1 MNIDELITNIESD
14 NFESSLDSM
23 TEQELSDLYQR
34 LLDADDELQVR
45 LTDLQES
52 EPKPSQEEFEEVVAN
67 KRKIEDANQKVSEKW
82 AQLLNPTPV
91 NEQTPEQA
99 PQNIEEDFTEISNNV
114 NSVEKP
120 RIERNL
126 DRINEV
132 NELIKTRTEQL
143 YDENTPY
150 VEMDPEIIA
159 LNGELTSLNNEVN
172 IERNEVYAYVLN
184 YRKSNLEADLKNA
197 NDRYNA
203 RGDELAANGVD
214 YTSQFMD
221 PEYNS
226 LANEINS
233 IQGEINNLNG
243 YTEMYPQTRLGGL
256 ERQLADAN
264 ASLAEVNANLD
275 ERMNTLADEGNNYP
289 QMDQEVINLNGQI
302 TALNAQIVTI
312 NNSIHNMQEEIR
324 KNAYYLRVEELKQDL
339 SNASKKIEE
348 KEIELDNNNVSY
360 DDRYMDQDYIN
371 VCRERDYIQKQID
384 DLKYKYDNNLLTDE
398 IFNQINLSELPKKTN
413 ENTQTNQNGSTQAGT
428 NESAQSNE
436 NENAQSDENNNTQT
450 DTNDNSND
458 IENQIKDLEEKLKA
472 CAERMQKARE
482 EGNEQAYAE
491 ERSRFNYLTQEINKS
506 KQNQQSNT
514 KDNSNDIENQIKDL
528 EEKLKACAERMQKA
542 KEEGN
547 EQAYAEEKS
556 RYNYLTQEI
565 NNLKGKNQ
573 QQKASSE
580 GNNSGNNESENKDEG
595 KDNEKKDDQDL
606 DSNKNDEE
614 KDNEKTEE
622 EKKEERKQKIKKAA
636 IGALGGA
643 IGFGLS
649 FVLQPGTAGTVIS
662 VGRLVYSAAKK
673 GLKVYTE
680 KHKDD
685 ENNKII
691 KMVGKVKEFTK
702 EQAEKHPK
710 ITSAISK
717 VNNFLKKPETQV
729 FLNGMAAGYTIG
741 KLSQLVYK
749 MHEASAIEKNIPD
762 NTEVENNSEVGKTQ
776 PEFMDKVPDIDTQP
790 DIPTPDPVPE
800 PTFDPTKP
808 VDLSSL
814 GEGYVSSYSSDP
826 VSLITSAGKN
836 AMFDKINVVDGKT
849 WVHFTQ
855 GNGAGYAWFPAED
868 VLNALDLSDISEL
881 TGEVSGGMHL

>member
-1 MNIDELITNIESD
+1 M
-14 NFESSLDSM
+14 
-23 TEQELSDLYQR
+23 
-34 LLDADDELQVR
+34 
-45 LTDLQES
+45 
-52 EPKPSQEEFEEVVAN
+52 
-67 KRKIEDANQKVSEKW
+67 
-82 AQLLNPTPV
+82 
-91 NEQTPEQA
+91 
-99 PQNIEEDFTEISNNV
+99 
-114 NSVEKP
+114 
-120 RIERNL
+120 
-126 DRINEV
+126 
-132 NELIKTRTEQL
+132 
-143 YDENTPY
+143 
-150 VEMDPEIIA
+150 
-159 LNGELTSLNNEVN
+159 
-172 IERNEVYAYVLN
+172 
-184 YRKSNLEADLKNA
+184 KST
-197 NDRYNA
+197 NDRYA
-203 RGDELAANGVD
+203 ERGKELTENDVD
-214 YTSQFMD
+214 FTSQFMD
-221 PEYNS
+221 SEYNS

-243 YTEMYPQTRLGGL
+243 YIESYSQTRFGSL
-256 ERQLADAN
+256 EKQLEEA
-264 ASLAEVNANLD
+264 NANL
-275 ERMNTLADEGNNYP
+275 EARINTLEEEGNNYP
-289 QMDQEVINLNGQI
+289 QMDEEVINLNGQI
-302 TALNAQIVTI
+302 SMLND
-312 NNSIHNMQEEIR
+312 SIKKMKEEI
-324 KNAYYLRVEELKQDL
+324 KENAYYLRAQELENNL
-339 SNASKKIEE
+339 LNANKKIEE

-360 DDRYMDQDYIN
+360 DDRYRDEEYIN
-371 VCRERDYIQKQID
+371 LCREKDYIQKMID
-384 DLKYKYDNNLLTDE
+384 DLKYKYDNNLLTEE
-398 IFNQINLSELPKKTN
+398 IFNEISLPELPKKVNDKSSTKSGN
-413 ENTQTNQNGSTQAGT
+413 DSSFDDSAKQKDSSQTDAND
-428 NESAQSNE
+428 ESKSNE
-436 NENAQSDENNNTQT
+436 NGNTQT
-450 DTNDNSND
+450 DTKDNSND
-458 IENQIKDLEEKLKA
+458 VENQIKDLEGKLKA

-491 ERSRFNYLTQEINKS
+491 E
-506 KQNQQSNT
+506 
-514 KDNSNDIENQIKDL
+514 
-528 EEKLKACAERMQKA
+528 
-542 KEEGN
+542 
-547 EQAYAEEKS
+547 KS

-565 NNLKGKNQ
+565 NKLKSNQ
-573 QQKASSE
+573 QQRPTAGSGNDFGNSSNSDE
-580 GNNSGNNESENKDEG
+580 NNSDNSDDNNSSDDSSDDNESNNENDEENDKDMDEEEL
-595 KDNEKKDDQDL
+595 NL
-606 DSNKNDEE
+606 DENDKDEE

-662 VGRLVYSAAKK
+662 VGRLVYSTAKK

-741 KLSQLVYK
+741 KISQAVYK
-749 MHEASAIEKNIPD
+749 MHEASAMEKNKQIEKSDIGDKNLDDKNIGD
-762 NTEVENNSEVGKTQ
+762 TTENKIETNYER
-776 PEFMDKVPDIDTQP
+776 PEPPVDPEIKIDTK
-790 DIPTPDPVPE
+790 

-855 GNGAGYAWFPAED
+855 GNGAGYAWFPADE

>member
-1 MNIDELITNIESD
+1 
-14 NFESSLDSM
+14 M
-23 TEQELSDLYQR
+23 T
-34 LLDADDELQVR
+34 
-45 LTDLQES
+45 
-52 EPKPSQEEFEEVVAN
+52 
-67 KRKIEDANQKVSEKW
+67 
-82 AQLLNPTPV
+82 
-91 NEQTPEQA
+91 
-99 PQNIEEDFTEISNNV
+99 ISAIIN
-114 NSVEKP
+114 
-120 RIERNL
+120 
-126 DRINEV
+126 RINEINNRISERT
-132 NELIKTRTEQL
+132 NELIEEQ
-143 YDENTPY
+143 NPY
-150 VEMDPEIIA
+150 IEMDSEIIA
-159 LNGELTSLNNEVN
+159 LNSELTSLNNEMN
-172 IERNEVYAYVLN
+172 IARNEVYAYAVN
-184 YRKSNLEADLKNA
+184 YRKNNLENDLKSA
-197 NDRYNA
+197 NDRYA
-203 RGDELAANGVD
+203 ERGKELTENDVGF
-214 YTSQFMD
+214 TSQFMD
-221 PEYNS
+221 EEYNS
-226 LANEINS
+226 ISNEINS

-243 YTEMYPQTRLGGL
+243 YIENYSQTRFGSL
-256 ERQLADAN
+256 EKQLEEA
-264 ASLAEVNANLD
+264 NANL
-275 ERMNTLADEGNNYP
+275 EARMNTLEEEGNNYP
-289 QMDQEVINLNGQI
+289 QMDEEVINLNGKI
-302 TALNAQIVTI
+302 SMLND
-312 NNSIHNMQEEIR
+312 SIKKMKEEI
-324 KNAYYLRVEELKQDL
+324 KENAYYLRTQELENNL
-339 SNASKKIEE
+339 LNANKKIEE

-360 DDRYMDQDYIN
+360 DDRYRDEEYIN
-371 VCRERDYIQKQID
+371 LCREKDYIQKVID
-384 DLKYKYDNNLLTDE
+384 DLKYKYDNNLLTEE
-398 IFNQINLSELPKKTN
+398 IFNEISLPELPKKVNDKSSTKSGN
-413 ENTQTNQNGSTQAGT
+413 DSSFDDSTKQKDSSQTDANDDSK
-428 NESAQSNE
+428 SNE
-436 NENAQSDENNNTQT
+436 NGNTQT

-491 ERSRFNYLTQEINKS
+491 E
-506 KQNQQSNT
+506 
-514 KDNSNDIENQIKDL
+514 
-528 EEKLKACAERMQKA
+528 
-542 KEEGN
+542 
-547 EQAYAEEKS
+547 KS

-573 QQKASSE
+573 QQKASSD
-580 GNNSGNNESENKDEG
+580 GNDSGNNESENKDEG

-614 KDNEKTEE
+614 KEDEKKDE
-622 EKKEERKQKIKKAA
+622 EKKEERNQKIKKAA

-710 ITSAISK
+710 ITSAVSK

-741 KLSQLVYK
+741 KISQAIYK
-749 MHEASAIEKNIPD
+749 MHEASAVEKNIPD
-762 NTEVENNSEVGKTQ
+762 NTEIEDNSEVVKTK
-776 PEFMDKVPDIDTQP
+776 PELTDKVPDIDTGGGEP
-790 DIPTPDPVPE
+790 VPPSPVPE

>member
-1 MNIDELITNIESD
+1 MTISTIRNRIDEI
-14 NFESSLDSM
+14 
-23 TEQELSDLYQR
+23 
-34 LLDADDELQVR
+34 
-45 LTDLQES
+45 
-52 EPKPSQEEFEEVVAN
+52 
-67 KRKIEDANQKVSEKW
+67 
-82 AQLLNPTPV
+82 
-91 NEQTPEQA
+91 
-99 PQNIEEDFTEISNNV
+99 NN
-114 NSVEKP
+114 
-120 RIERNL
+120 
-126 DRINEV
+126 RINERT
-132 NELIKTRTEQL
+132 NELIEEQ
-143 YDENTPY
+143 NPY
-150 VEMDPEIIA
+150 IEMDSEIIA
-159 LNGELTSLNNEVN
+159 LNSELTSLNNEMD
-172 IERNEVYAYVLN
+172 IARNEVYAYAVN
-184 YRKSNLEADLKNA
+184 YRKNNLENDLKST
-197 NDRYNA
+197 NDRYA
-203 RGDELAANGVD
+203 ERGKELTENDVD
-214 YTSQFMD
+214 FTSQFMD
-221 PEYNS
+221 SEYNS

-243 YTEMYPQTRLGGL
+243 YIESYSQTRFGSL
-256 ERQLADAN
+256 EKQLEEA
-264 ASLAEVNANLD
+264 NANL
-275 ERMNTLADEGNNYP
+275 EARINTLEEEGNNYP
-289 QMDQEVINLNGQI
+289 QMDEEVINLNGQI
-302 TALNAQIVTI
+302 SMLND
-312 NNSIHNMQEEIR
+312 SIKKMKEEI
-324 KNAYYLRVEELKQDL
+324 KENAYYLRAQELENNL
-339 SNASKKIEE
+339 LNANKKIEE

-360 DDRYMDQDYIN
+360 DDRYRDEEYIN
-371 VCRERDYIQKQID
+371 LCRGKDYIQKMID
-384 DLKYKYDNNLLTDE
+384 DLKYKYDNNLLTEE
-398 IFNQINLSELPKKTN
+398 IFNEISLPELPKKVNDKSSTKSGN
-413 ENTQTNQNGSTQAGT
+413 DSSFDDSTKQKDSSQTDAND
-428 NESAQSNE
+428 ESKSNE
-436 NENAQSDENNNTQT
+436 NGNTQT
-450 DTNDNSND
+450 DTKDNSND
-458 IENQIKDLEEKLKA
+458 VENQIKDLEGKLKA

-491 ERSRFNYLTQEINKS
+491 E
-506 KQNQQSNT
+506 
-514 KDNSNDIENQIKDL
+514 
-528 EEKLKACAERMQKA
+528 
-542 KEEGN
+542 
-547 EQAYAEEKS
+547 KS

-565 NNLKGKNQ
+565 NKLKSNQ
-573 QQKASSE
+573 QQRPTAGSGNDFGNSSNSDE
-580 GNNSGNNESENKDEG
+580 NNSDNSDDNNSSDDSSDDNESNNENDEENDKDMDEEEL
-595 KDNEKKDDQDL
+595 NL
-606 DSNKNDEE
+606 DENDKDEE

-662 VGRLVYSAAKK
+662 VGRLVYPTAKK

-702 EQAEKHPK
+702 EQTEKHSK

-741 KLSQLVYK
+741 KISQAVYK
-749 MHEASAIEKNIPD
+749 MHEASAMEKNKQIEKSDIGDKNLDDKNIGD
-762 NTEVENNSEVGKTQ
+762 TTENKIETNYER
-776 PEFMDKVPDIDTQP
+776 PEPPVDPEIKIDTK
-790 DIPTPDPVPE
+790 

-855 GNGAGYAWFPAED
+855 GNGAGYAWFPADE

>member
-1 MNIDELITNIESD
+1 MTISTIRNRIDEI
-14 NFESSLDSM
+14 
-23 TEQELSDLYQR
+23 
-34 LLDADDELQVR
+34 
-45 LTDLQES
+45 
-52 EPKPSQEEFEEVVAN
+52 
-67 KRKIEDANQKVSEKW
+67 
-82 AQLLNPTPV
+82 
-91 NEQTPEQA
+91 
-99 PQNIEEDFTEISNNV
+99 NN
-114 NSVEKP
+114 
-120 RIERNL
+120 
-126 DRINEV
+126 RINERT
-132 NELIKTRTEQL
+132 NELIEEQ
-143 YDENTPY
+143 NPY
-150 VEMDPEIIA
+150 IEMDSEIIA
-159 LNGELTSLNNEVN
+159 LNSELTSLNNEMD
-172 IERNEVYAYVLN
+172 IARNEVYAYAVN
-184 YRKSNLEADLKNA
+184 YRKNNLENDLKST
-197 NDRYNA
+197 NDRYA
-203 RGDELAANGVD
+203 ERGKELTENDVD
-214 YTSQFMD
+214 FTSQFMD
-221 PEYNS
+221 SEYNS

-243 YTEMYPQTRLGGL
+243 YIESYSQTRFGSL
-256 ERQLADAN
+256 EKQLEEA
-264 ASLAEVNANLD
+264 NANL
-275 ERMNTLADEGNNYP
+275 EARINTLEEEGNNYP
-289 QMDQEVINLNGQI
+289 QMDEEVINLNGQI
-302 TALNAQIVTI
+302 SMLND
-312 NNSIHNMQEEIR
+312 SIKKMKEEI
-324 KNAYYLRVEELKQDL
+324 KENAYYLRAQELENNL
-339 SNASKKIEE
+339 LNANKKIEE

-360 DDRYMDQDYIN
+360 DDRYRDEEYIN
-371 VCRERDYIQKQID
+371 LCREKDYIQKMID
-384 DLKYKYDNNLLTDE
+384 DLKYKYDNNLLTEE
-398 IFNQINLSELPKKTN
+398 IFNEISLPELPKKTN
-413 ENTQTNQNGSTQAGT
+413 ENTQTNQNGSTQTGT

-450 DTNDNSND
+450 DTKDNSND
-458 IENQIKDLEEKLKA
+458 LENQIKDLEEKLKS
-472 CAERMQKARE
+472 CAERMQKAR
-482 EGNEQAYAE
+482 
-491 ERSRFNYLTQEINKS
+491 
-506 KQNQQSNT
+506 
-514 KDNSNDIENQIKDL
+514 
-528 EEKLKACAERMQKA
+528 
-542 KEEGN
+542 EEGN

-565 NNLKGKNQ
+565 NKLKSNQ
-573 QQKASSE
+573 QQRPTAGSGNDFGNSSNSDENNSDNSGDNNSSDDSSDDNESNNENDE
-580 GNNSGNNESENKDEG
+580 GNDKDMDEEELNLDENDK
-595 KDNEKKDDQDL
+595 
-606 DSNKNDEE
+606 DEE

-622 EKKEERKQKIKKAA
+622 EKKEARKQKIKKAA

-649 FVLQPGTAGTVIS
+649 FALQPGTAGTVIS
-662 VGRLVYSAAKK
+662 VGRLVYSTAKK

-741 KLSQLVYK
+741 KISQAVYK
-749 MHEASAIEKNIPD
+749 MHEASAMEK
-762 NTEVENNSEVGKTQ
+762 
-776 PEFMDKVPDIDTQP
+776 KVPTNPEVDKTEPEMMKDVP
-790 DIPTPDPVPE
+790 DVDGTPAPNPTPVVTDPT

-855 GNGAGYAWFPAED
+855 GNGAGYAWFPADE

>member
-1 MNIDELITNIESD
+1 MTISTIRNRIDEI
-14 NFESSLDSM
+14 
-23 TEQELSDLYQR
+23 
-34 LLDADDELQVR
+34 
-45 LTDLQES
+45 
-52 EPKPSQEEFEEVVAN
+52 
-67 KRKIEDANQKVSEKW
+67 
-82 AQLLNPTPV
+82 
-91 NEQTPEQA
+91 
-99 PQNIEEDFTEISNNV
+99 NN
-114 NSVEKP
+114 
-120 RIERNL
+120 
-126 DRINEV
+126 RINERT
-132 NELIKTRTEQL
+132 NELIEEQ
-143 YDENTPY
+143 NPY
-150 VEMDPEIIA
+150 IEMDSEIIA
-159 LNGELTSLNNEVN
+159 LNSELTSLNNEMD
-172 IERNEVYAYVLN
+172 IARNEVYAYAVN
-184 YRKSNLEADLKNA
+184 YRKNNLENDLKST
-197 NDRYNA
+197 NDRYA
-203 RGDELAANGVD
+203 ERGKELTENDVD
-214 YTSQFMD
+214 FTSQFMD
-221 PEYNS
+221 SEYNS

-243 YTEMYPQTRLGGL
+243 YIESYSQTRFGSL
-256 ERQLADAN
+256 EKQLEEA
-264 ASLAEVNANLD
+264 NANL
-275 ERMNTLADEGNNYP
+275 EARINTLEEEGNNYP
-289 QMDQEVINLNGQI
+289 QMDEEVINLNGQI
-302 TALNAQIVTI
+302 SMLND
-312 NNSIHNMQEEIR
+312 SIKKMKEEI
-324 KNAYYLRVEELKQDL
+324 KENAYYLRAQELENNL
-339 SNASKKIEE
+339 LNANKKIEE

-360 DDRYMDQDYIN
+360 DDRYRDEEYIN
-371 VCRERDYIQKQID
+371 LCREKDYIQKMID
-384 DLKYKYDNNLLTDE
+384 DLKYKYDNNLLTEE
-398 IFNQINLSELPKKTN
+398 IFNEISLPELPKKVNDKSSTKSGN
-413 ENTQTNQNGSTQAGT
+413 DSSFDDSTKQKDSSQTDAND
-428 NESAQSNE
+428 ESKSNE
-436 NENAQSDENNNTQT
+436 NGNTQT
-450 DTNDNSND
+450 DTKDNSND
-458 IENQIKDLEEKLKA
+458 VENQIKDLEGKLKA

-491 ERSRFNYLTQEINKS
+491 E
-506 KQNQQSNT
+506 
-514 KDNSNDIENQIKDL
+514 
-528 EEKLKACAERMQKA
+528 
-542 KEEGN
+542 
-547 EQAYAEEKS
+547 KS

-565 NNLKGKNQ
+565 NKLKSNQ
-573 QQKASSE
+573 QQRPTAGSGNDFGNSSNSDE
-580 GNNSGNNESENKDEG
+580 NNSDNSDDNNSSDDSSDDNESNNENDEENDKDMDEEEL
-595 KDNEKKDDQDL
+595 NL
-606 DSNKNDEE
+606 DENDKDEE

-662 VGRLVYSAAKK
+662 VGRLVYSTAKK

-741 KLSQLVYK
+741 KISQAVYK
-749 MHEASAIEKNIPD
+749 MHEASAMEKNKQIEKSDIGDKNLDDKNIGD
-762 NTEVENNSEVGKTQ
+762 TTENKIETNYER
-776 PEFMDKVPDIDTQP
+776 PEPPVDPEIKIDTK
-790 DIPTPDPVPE
+790 

-855 GNGAGYAWFPAED
+855 GNGAGYAWFPAYE

>member
-491 ERSRFNYLTQEINKS
+491 ERSRFNYLTQEINKL
-506 KQNQQSNT
+506 KQNQQSNK
-514 KDNSNDIENQIKDL
+514 KDNSNDIENQIKGL

-606 DSNKNDEE
+606 DPNKNDEE

-855 GNGAGYAWFPAED
+855 GNGAGYAWFPADE

>member
-1 MNIDELITNIESD
+1 MTISTIRNRIDEI
-14 NFESSLDSM
+14 
-23 TEQELSDLYQR
+23 
-34 LLDADDELQVR
+34 
-45 LTDLQES
+45 
-52 EPKPSQEEFEEVVAN
+52 
-67 KRKIEDANQKVSEKW
+67 
-82 AQLLNPTPV
+82 
-91 NEQTPEQA
+91 
-99 PQNIEEDFTEISNNV
+99 NN
-114 NSVEKP
+114 
-120 RIERNL
+120 
-126 DRINEV
+126 RINERT
-132 NELIKTRTEQL
+132 NELIEEQ
-143 YDENTPY
+143 NPY
-150 VEMDPEIIA
+150 IEMDSEIIA
-159 LNGELTSLNNEVN
+159 LNSELTSLNNEMD
-172 IERNEVYAYVLN
+172 IARNEVYAYAVN
-184 YRKSNLEADLKNA
+184 YRKNNLENDLKST
-197 NDRYNA
+197 NDRYA
-203 RGDELAANGVD
+203 ERGKELTENDVD
-214 YTSQFMD
+214 FTSQFMD
-221 PEYNS
+221 SEYNS

-243 YTEMYPQTRLGGL
+243 YIESYSQTRFGSL
-256 ERQLADAN
+256 EKQLEEA
-264 ASLAEVNANLD
+264 NANL
-275 ERMNTLADEGNNYP
+275 EARINTLEEEGNNYP
-289 QMDQEVINLNGQI
+289 QMDEEVINLNGQI
-302 TALNAQIVTI
+302 SMLND
-312 NNSIHNMQEEIR
+312 SIKKMKEEI
-324 KNAYYLRVEELKQDL
+324 KENAYYLRAQELENNL
-339 SNASKKIEE
+339 LNANKKIEE

-360 DDRYMDQDYIN
+360 DDRYRDEEYIN
-371 VCRERDYIQKQID
+371 LCREKDYIQKMID
-384 DLKYKYDNNLLTDE
+384 DLKYKYDNNLLTEE
-398 IFNQINLSELPKKTN
+398 IFNEISLPELPKKVNDKSSTKSGN
-413 ENTQTNQNGSTQAGT
+413 DSSFDDSAKQKDSSQTDAND
-428 NESAQSNE
+428 ESKSNE
-436 NENAQSDENNNTQT
+436 NGNTQI
-450 DTNDNSND
+450 DTKDNSND
-458 IENQIKDLEEKLKA
+458 VENQIKDLEGKLKA

-491 ERSRFNYLTQEINKS
+491 E
-506 KQNQQSNT
+506 
-514 KDNSNDIENQIKDL
+514 
-528 EEKLKACAERMQKA
+528 
-542 KEEGN
+542 
-547 EQAYAEEKS
+547 KS

-565 NNLKGKNQ
+565 NKLKSNQ
-573 QQKASSE
+573 QQRPIAGSGNDFGNSSNSDE
-580 GNNSGNNESENKDEG
+580 NNSDNSGDNNSSDDSSDDNESNNENDEENDKDMDEEEL
-595 KDNEKKDDQDL
+595 NL
-606 DSNKNDEE
+606 DENDKDEE

-649 FVLQPGTAGTVIS
+649 FALQPGTAGTVIS
-662 VGRLVYSAAKK
+662 VGRLVYSTAKK

-741 KLSQLVYK
+741 KISQAVYK
-749 MHEASAIEKNIPD
+749 MHEASAMEK
-762 NTEVENNSEVGKTQ
+762 
-776 PEFMDKVPDIDTQP
+776 KVPTNPEVDKTEPEMMKDVP
-790 DIPTPDPVPE
+790 DVDGTPAPNPTPVVTDPT

-855 GNGAGYAWFPAED
+855 GNGAGYAWFPADE

>member
-1 MNIDELITNIESD
+1 MTISTIRNRIDEI
-14 NFESSLDSM
+14 
-23 TEQELSDLYQR
+23 
-34 LLDADDELQVR
+34 
-45 LTDLQES
+45 
-52 EPKPSQEEFEEVVAN
+52 
-67 KRKIEDANQKVSEKW
+67 
-82 AQLLNPTPV
+82 
-91 NEQTPEQA
+91 
-99 PQNIEEDFTEISNNV
+99 NN
-114 NSVEKP
+114 
-120 RIERNL
+120 
-126 DRINEV
+126 RINERT
-132 NELIKTRTEQL
+132 NELIEEQ
-143 YDENTPY
+143 NPY
-150 VEMDPEIIA
+150 IEMDSEIIA
-159 LNGELTSLNNEVN
+159 LNSELTSLNNEMD
-172 IERNEVYAYVLN
+172 IARNEVYAYAVN
-184 YRKSNLEADLKNA
+184 YRKNNLENDLKST
-197 NDRYNA
+197 NDRYA
-203 RGDELAANGVD
+203 ERGKELTENDVD
-214 YTSQFMD
+214 FTSQFMD
-221 PEYNS
+221 SEYNS

-243 YTEMYPQTRLGGL
+243 YIESYSQTRFGSL
-256 ERQLADAN
+256 EKQLEEA
-264 ASLAEVNANLD
+264 NANL
-275 ERMNTLADEGNNYP
+275 EARINTLEEEGNNYP
-289 QMDQEVINLNGQI
+289 QMDEEVINLNGQI
-302 TALNAQIVTI
+302 SMLND
-312 NNSIHNMQEEIR
+312 SIKKMKEEI
-324 KNAYYLRVEELKQDL
+324 KENAYYLRAQELENNL
-339 SNASKKIEE
+339 LNANKKIEE

-360 DDRYMDQDYIN
+360 DDRYRDEEYIN
-371 VCRERDYIQKQID
+371 LCREKDYIQKMID
-384 DLKYKYDNNLLTDE
+384 DLKYKYDNNLLTEE
-398 IFNQINLSELPKKTN
+398 IFNEISLPELPKKTN
-413 ENTQTNQNGSTQAGT
+413 ENTQTNQNGSTQTGT

-450 DTNDNSND
+450 DTKDNSND
-458 IENQIKDLEEKLKA
+458 LENQIKDLEEKLKS
-472 CAERMQKARE
+472 CAERMQKAR
-482 EGNEQAYAE
+482 
-491 ERSRFNYLTQEINKS
+491 
-506 KQNQQSNT
+506 
-514 KDNSNDIENQIKDL
+514 
-528 EEKLKACAERMQKA
+528 
-542 KEEGN
+542 EEGN

-565 NNLKGKNQ
+565 NKLKSNQ
-573 QQKASSE
+573 QQRPTAGSGNDFGNSSNSDE
-580 GNNSGNNESENKDEG
+580 NNSDNSGDNNSSDDSSDDNESNNENDEENDKDMDEEEL
-595 KDNEKKDDQDL
+595 NL
-606 DSNKNDEE
+606 DENDKDEE

-649 FVLQPGTAGTVIS
+649 FALQPGTAGTVIS
-662 VGRLVYSAAKK
+662 VGRLVYSTAKK

-741 KLSQLVYK
+741 KISQAVYK
-749 MHEASAIEKNIPD
+749 MHEASAMEKKVPTNPEVD
-762 NTEVENNSEVGKTQ
+762 KTE
-776 PEFMDKVPDIDTQP
+776 PEMMKDVPDIDGTP
-790 DIPTPDPVPE
+790 APNPNPTPVVTDPT

-855 GNGAGYAWFPAED
+855 GNGAGYAWFPADE

>member
-1 MNIDELITNIESD
+1 MNIDELIAEISSED
-14 NFESSLDSM
+14 FEFSLDSM

-45 LTDLQES
+45 LTNLQES
-52 EPKPSQEEFEEVVAN
+52 EPKPSQEEFEEVVEN

-82 AQLLNPTPV
+82 AQLSNSVPV
-91 NEQTPEQA
+91 NDQTSEQE
-99 PQNIEEDFTEISNNV
+99 PQNIEEDFNEISNNA
-114 NSVEKP
+114 NSIEKP
-120 RIERNL
+120 KIERNL
-126 DRINEV
+126 DRISEV
-132 NELIKTRTEQL
+132 NALIKTRTEQL

-172 IERNEVYAYVLN
+172 IERNEVYAYILK
-184 YRKSNLEADLKNA
+184 YKKSNLETDLKNA

-203 RGDELAANGVD
+203 RGEELAANGVD

-221 PEYNS
+221 SEYNS

-256 ERQLADAN
+256 ERQLAEAN
-264 ASLAEVNANLD
+264 ASLEEVTANLD
-275 ERMNTLADEGNNYP
+275 ERINTLADEGNNYP
-289 QMDQEVINLNGQI
+289 QIDQEVINLNGQI

-324 KNAYYLRVEELKQDL
+324 QNAYYLRVEELKQDL

-398 IFNQINLSELPKKTN
+398 IFNQINLPELPKKTN
-413 ENTQTNQNGSTQAGT
+413 ENTQTNQNGSTQTGT

-450 DTNDNSND
+450 DTKDNSND
-458 IENQIKDLEEKLKA
+458 VENQIKDLEEKLKA

-491 ERSRFNYLTQEINKS
+491 ERSRYNYLTQEINNL
-506 KQNQQSNT
+506 KQKQQSDT
-514 KDNSNDIENQIKDL
+514 KDNSNNVENQIKDL

-542 KEEGN
+542 REEGN
-547 EQAYAEEKS
+547 EQAYAEERS

-565 NNLKGKNQ
+565 NNLKGQNQ
-573 QQKASSE
+573 QQKPSSD
-580 GNNSGNNESENKDEG
+580 GNDSGNNESENKD
-595 KDNEKKDDQDL
+595 KDNDKTDNQDKAPEE
-606 DSNKNDEE
+606 DSPENEE

-622 EKKEERKQKIKKAA
+622 EKKKERKQKIKKAA

-749 MHEASAIEKNIPD
+749 MHEASAMEKKVPTNPEVD
-762 NTEVENNSEVGKTQ
+762 KTE
-776 PEFMDKVPDIDTQP
+776 PEMMKDVPDIDGTP
-790 DIPTPDPVPE
+790 APTPTPTPVVTDPT

-855 GNGAGYAWFPAED
+855 GNGAGYAWFPADE

>member
-1 MNIDELITNIESD
+1 MTISTIRNRIDEI
-14 NFESSLDSM
+14 
-23 TEQELSDLYQR
+23 
-34 LLDADDELQVR
+34 
-45 LTDLQES
+45 
-52 EPKPSQEEFEEVVAN
+52 
-67 KRKIEDANQKVSEKW
+67 
-82 AQLLNPTPV
+82 
-91 NEQTPEQA
+91 
-99 PQNIEEDFTEISNNV
+99 NN
-114 NSVEKP
+114 
-120 RIERNL
+120 
-126 DRINEV
+126 RINERT
-132 NELIKTRTEQL
+132 NELIEEQ
-143 YDENTPY
+143 NPY
-150 VEMDPEIIA
+150 IEMDSEIIA
-159 LNGELTSLNNEVN
+159 LNSELTSLNNEMD
-172 IERNEVYAYVLN
+172 IARNEVYAYAVN
-184 YRKSNLEADLKNA
+184 YRKNNLENDLKSA
-197 NDRYNA
+197 NDRYA
-203 RGDELAANGVD
+203 ERGKELTENDVD
-214 YTSQFMD
+214 FTSQFMD
-221 PEYNS
+221 EEYNS
-226 LANEINS
+226 ISNEINS

-243 YTEMYPQTRLGGL
+243 YIESYSQTRFGSL
-256 ERQLADAN
+256 EKQLEEA
-264 ASLAEVNANLD
+264 NANL
-275 ERMNTLADEGNNYP
+275 EARINTLEEEGNNYP
-289 QMDQEVINLNGQI
+289 QMDEEVINLNGQI
-302 TALNAQIVTI
+302 SMLND
-312 NNSIHNMQEEIR
+312 SIKKMKEEI
-324 KNAYYLRVEELKQDL
+324 KENAYYLRAQELENNL
-339 SNASKKIEE
+339 LNANKKIEE

-360 DDRYMDQDYIN
+360 DDRYRDEEYIN
-371 VCRERDYIQKQID
+371 LCREKDYIQKMID
-384 DLKYKYDNNLLTDE
+384 NLKYKYDNNLLTEE
-398 IFNQINLSELPKKTN
+398 IFNEISLPELPKKTN
-413 ENTQTNQNGSTQAGT
+413 ENTQTNQNVSTQTGT

-450 DTNDNSND
+450 DTKDNSND
-458 IENQIKDLEEKLKA
+458 LENQIKDLEEKLKS
-472 CAERMQKARE
+472 CAERMQKAR
-482 EGNEQAYAE
+482 
-491 ERSRFNYLTQEINKS
+491 
-506 KQNQQSNT
+506 
-514 KDNSNDIENQIKDL
+514 
-528 EEKLKACAERMQKA
+528 
-542 KEEGN
+542 EEGN

-565 NNLKGKNQ
+565 NKLKSNQ
-573 QQKASSE
+573 QQRPTAGSGNDFGNSSNSDE
-580 GNNSGNNESENKDEG
+580 NNSDNSGDNNSSDDSSDDNESNNENDEENDKDMDEEEL
-595 KDNEKKDDQDL
+595 NL
-606 DSNKNDEE
+606 DENDKDEE

-649 FVLQPGTAGTVIS
+649 FALQPGTAGTVIS
-662 VGRLVYSAAKK
+662 VGRLVYSTAKK

-741 KLSQLVYK
+741 KISQAVYK
-749 MHEASAIEKNIPD
+749 MHEASAMEK
-762 NTEVENNSEVGKTQ
+762 
-776 PEFMDKVPDIDTQP
+776 KVPTNPEVDKTEPEMMKDVP
-790 DIPTPDPVPE
+790 DVDGTPAPNPTPVVTDPT

-855 GNGAGYAWFPAED
+855 GNGAGYAWFPADE

>member
-1 MNIDELITNIESD
+1 MTISTIRNRIDEI
-14 NFESSLDSM
+14 
-23 TEQELSDLYQR
+23 
-34 LLDADDELQVR
+34 
-45 LTDLQES
+45 
-52 EPKPSQEEFEEVVAN
+52 
-67 KRKIEDANQKVSEKW
+67 
-82 AQLLNPTPV
+82 
-91 NEQTPEQA
+91 
-99 PQNIEEDFTEISNNV
+99 NN
-114 NSVEKP
+114 
-120 RIERNL
+120 
-126 DRINEV
+126 RINERT
-132 NELIKTRTEQL
+132 NELIEEQ
-143 YDENTPY
+143 NPY
-150 VEMDPEIIA
+150 IEMDSEIIA
-159 LNGELTSLNNEVN
+159 LNSELTSLNNEMD
-172 IERNEVYAYVLN
+172 IARNEVYAYAVN
-184 YRKSNLEADLKNA
+184 YRKNNLENDLKST
-197 NDRYNA
+197 NDRYA
-203 RGDELAANGVD
+203 ERGKELTENDVD
-214 YTSQFMD
+214 FTSQFMD
-221 PEYNS
+221 SEYNS

-243 YTEMYPQTRLGGL
+243 YIESYSQTRFGSL
-256 ERQLADAN
+256 EKQLEEA
-264 ASLAEVNANLD
+264 NANL
-275 ERMNTLADEGNNYP
+275 EARINTLEEEGNNYP
-289 QMDQEVINLNGQI
+289 QMDEEVINLNGQI
-302 TALNAQIVTI
+302 SMLND
-312 NNSIHNMQEEIR
+312 SIKKMKEEI
-324 KNAYYLRVEELKQDL
+324 KENAYYLRAQELENNL
-339 SNASKKIEE
+339 LNANKKIEE
-348 KEIELDNNNVSY
+348 KEIELDKNNVSY
-360 DDRYMDQDYIN
+360 DDRYRDEEYIN
-371 VCRERDYIQKQID
+371 LCREKDYIQKMID
-384 DLKYKYDNNLLTDE
+384 DLKYKYDNNLLTEE
-398 IFNQINLSELPKKTN
+398 IFNEISLPELPKKVKDKSSTKSGN
-413 ENTQTNQNGSTQAGT
+413 DSSFDDSAKQKDSSQTDAND
-428 NESAQSNE
+428 ESKSNE
-436 NENAQSDENNNTQT
+436 NGNTQT
-450 DTNDNSND
+450 DTKDNSND
-458 IENQIKDLEEKLKA
+458 VENQIKDLEGKLKA

-491 ERSRFNYLTQEINKS
+491 E
-506 KQNQQSNT
+506 
-514 KDNSNDIENQIKDL
+514 
-528 EEKLKACAERMQKA
+528 
-542 KEEGN
+542 
-547 EQAYAEEKS
+547 KS

-565 NNLKGKNQ
+565 NKLKSNQ
-573 QQKASSE
+573 QQRPTAGSGNDFGNSSNSDE
-580 GNNSGNNESENKDEG
+580 NNSDNSDDNNSSDDSSDDNESNNENDEENDKDMDEEEL
-595 KDNEKKDDQDL
+595 NL
-606 DSNKNDEE
+606 DENDKDEE

-662 VGRLVYSAAKK
+662 VGRLVYSTAKK

-741 KLSQLVYK
+741 KISQAVYK
-749 MHEASAIEKNIPD
+749 MHEASAMEKNKQIEKSDIGDKNLDDKNIGD
-762 NTEVENNSEVGKTQ
+762 TTENKIETNYER
-776 PEFMDKVPDIDTQP
+776 PEPPVDPEIKIDTK
-790 DIPTPDPVPE
+790 

-855 GNGAGYAWFPAED
+855 GNGAGYAWFPADE

>member
-184 YRKSNLEADLKNA
+184 YRKSTLEADLKNA

-458 IENQIKDLEEKLKA
+458 VENQIKDLEEKLKA

-491 ERSRFNYLTQEINKS
+491 ERSRF
-506 KQNQQSNT
+506 
-514 KDNSNDIENQIKDL
+514 
-528 EEKLKACAERMQKA
+528 
-542 KEEGN
+542 
-547 EQAYAEEKS
+547 
-556 RYNYLTQEI
+556 NYLTQEI

-606 DSNKNDEE
+606 DPNKNDEE

>member
-1 MNIDELITNIESD
+1 MTISTIRNRIDEI
-14 NFESSLDSM
+14 
-23 TEQELSDLYQR
+23 
-34 LLDADDELQVR
+34 
-45 LTDLQES
+45 
-52 EPKPSQEEFEEVVAN
+52 
-67 KRKIEDANQKVSEKW
+67 
-82 AQLLNPTPV
+82 
-91 NEQTPEQA
+91 
-99 PQNIEEDFTEISNNV
+99 NN
-114 NSVEKP
+114 
-120 RIERNL
+120 
-126 DRINEV
+126 RINERT
-132 NELIKTRTEQL
+132 NELIEEQ
-143 YDENTPY
+143 NPY
-150 VEMDPEIIA
+150 IEMDSEIIA
-159 LNGELTSLNNEVN
+159 LNSELTSLNNEMD
-172 IERNEVYAYVLN
+172 IARNEVYAYAVN
-184 YRKSNLEADLKNA
+184 YRKNNLENDLKST
-197 NDRYNA
+197 NDRYA
-203 RGDELAANGVD
+203 ERGKELTENDVD
-214 YTSQFMD
+214 FTSQFMD
-221 PEYNS
+221 SEYNS

-243 YTEMYPQTRLGGL
+243 YIESYSQTRFGSL
-256 ERQLADAN
+256 EKQLEEA
-264 ASLAEVNANLD
+264 NANL
-275 ERMNTLADEGNNYP
+275 EARINTLEEEGNNYP
-289 QMDQEVINLNGQI
+289 QMDEEVINLNGQI
-302 TALNAQIVTI
+302 SMLND
-312 NNSIHNMQEEIR
+312 SIKKMKEEI
-324 KNAYYLRVEELKQDL
+324 KENAYYLRAQELENNL
-339 SNASKKIEE
+339 LNANKKIEE
-348 KEIELDNNNVSY
+348 KEIELDKNNVSY
-360 DDRYMDQDYIN
+360 DDRYRDEEYIN
-371 VCRERDYIQKQID
+371 LCREKDYIQKMID
-384 DLKYKYDNNLLTDE
+384 DLKYKYDNNLLTEE
-398 IFNQINLSELPKKTN
+398 IFNEISLPELPKKVNDKSSTKSGN
-413 ENTQTNQNGSTQAGT
+413 DSSFDDSAKQKDSSQTDAND
-428 NESAQSNE
+428 ESKSNE
-436 NENAQSDENNNTQT
+436 NGNTQT
-450 DTNDNSND
+450 DTKDNSND
-458 IENQIKDLEEKLKA
+458 VENQIKELEGKLKA

-491 ERSRFNYLTQEINKS
+491 E
-506 KQNQQSNT
+506 
-514 KDNSNDIENQIKDL
+514 
-528 EEKLKACAERMQKA
+528 
-542 KEEGN
+542 
-547 EQAYAEEKS
+547 KS

-565 NNLKGKNQ
+565 NKLKSNQ
-573 QQKASSE
+573 QQRPTAGSGNDFGNSSNSDE
-580 GNNSGNNESENKDEG
+580 NNSDNSDDNNSSDDSSDDNESNNENDEENDKDMDEEEL
-595 KDNEKKDDQDL
+595 NL
-606 DSNKNDEE
+606 DENDKDEE

-662 VGRLVYSAAKK
+662 VGRLVYSTAKK

-741 KLSQLVYK
+741 KISQAVYK
-749 MHEASAIEKNIPD
+749 MHEASAMEKNKQIEKSDIGDKNLDDKNIGD
-762 NTEVENNSEVGKTQ
+762 TTENKIETNYER
-776 PEFMDKVPDIDTQP
+776 PEPPVDPEIKIDTK
-790 DIPTPDPVPE
+790 

-855 GNGAGYAWFPAED
+855 GNGAGYAWFPADE